1 MSRAWRPGVRLK
13 DLSVEGTISQPSASG
28 RTTVCRSCGALVGAG
43 EAACAVCGAQV
54 GGGVEA
60 ARLPRHEVETM
71 RFARAILTRPA
82 TFTFIFLI
90 ANIFLYLLMALSG
103 GADGEVLVAY
113 GAKRNDLINAGEW
126 WRLVAPVFLH
136 VSMPGAVIPFHL
148 LVNMYGLWILGP
160 YVERLYGSA
169 KFVFFWIVTGI
180 AGFVASYYS
189 VQPEWQTN
197 AVGRF
202 LFKSYDQAAAGASG
216 ALFGLVGVLLVFG
229 IKFRH
234 ELPEGFR
241 RAFGFGLLPMV
252 LINIFIGYLGRGFID
267 NAGHMG
273 GFVAGILL
281 ALFVGYKRPGE
292 RGPISIFWHAV
303 QIALL
308 LLVVLSFVQVARHL
322 GDARPNF
329 ENMPEQLF
337 DSQAENAVAYFN
349 AISGGRQTFAAALK
363 GKAGN
368 IEQALAA
375 LDRAPQL
382 DSQTEQLRNE
392 LKGLIVRARDFN
404 AGAPKE
410 RNSKRRQQELNQIFA
425 DYSQWQQ
432 RLEEWIKTAGQNY
445 GIIIH
450 EQPQTPP
457 REQQDGARQPEVNIK
472 K

>member
-1 MSRAWRPGVRLK
+1 A
-13 DLSVEGTISQPSASG
+13 
-28 RTTVCRSCGALVGAG
+28 
-43 EAACAVCGAQV
+43 
-54 GGGVEA
+54 
-60 ARLPRHEVETM
+60 
-71 RFARAILTRPA
+71 
-82 TFTFIFLI
+82 
-90 ANIFLYLLMALSG
+90 Y
-103 GADGEVLVAY
+103 GEVLVAY
-113 GAKRNDLINAGEW
+113 GAKLNALINAGEW
-126 WRLVAPVFLH
+126 WRLIAPIFLH

-202 LFKSYDQAAAGASG
+202 LFKSDDVPTAGASG

-241 RAFGFGLLPMV
+241 KAFGFGLLPMV

-281 ALFVGYKRPGE
+281 ALFIGYKRPGE
-292 RGPISIFWHAV
+292 RGPVSIFWHAV
-303 QIALL
+303 QTALL
-308 LLVVLSFVQVARHL
+308 LLVVASFVQVARHL

-329 ENMPEQLF
+329 ENAAEQLF
-337 DSQAENAVAYFN
+337 DSNATNAVAYIN
-349 AISGGRQTFAAALK
+349 AINGGRQAFVAALN

-368 IEQALAA
+368 TEQAIEA
-375 LDRAPQL
+375 LDRASHL
-382 DSQTEQLRNE
+382 DSKADQLRND
-392 LKGLIVRARDFN
+392 LKGLIVRARDFS

-410 RNSKRRQQELNQIFA
+410 RNPKRRQQELNQIVA

-432 RLEEWIKTAGQNY
+432 RSDEWVKTEGQNY
-445 GIIIH
+445 GIIIQ

-457 REQQDGARQPEVNIK
+457 NQQDGTAPPATNTK

>member
-1 MSRAWRPGVRLK
+1 MN
-13 DLSVEGTISQPSASG
+13 QPSASG
-28 RTTVCRSCGALVGAG
+28 RTTVCRSCGALIGAG
-43 EAACAVCGAQV
+43 EAACAVCGAAV
-54 GGGVEA
+54 GGGAGA

-71 RFARAILTRPA
+71 RFARAILMRPA
-82 TFTFIFLI
+82 TFTIIFLV
-90 ANIFLYLLMALSG
+90 ANIFLYLLMSSSG
-103 GADGEVLVAY
+103 GAYGEVLVAY
-113 GAKRNDLINAGEW
+113 GAKLNALINAGEW
-126 WRLVAPVFLH
+126 WRLIAPIFLH

-148 LVNMYGLWILGP
+148 LVNMYGLWMLGP

-202 LFKSYDQAAAGASG
+202 LFKSDDVPTAGASG

-241 RAFGFGLLPMV
+241 KAFGFGLLPMV
-252 LINIFIGYLGRGFID
+252 LINIFIGYLGRGFIE

-281 ALFVGYKRPGE
+281 ALFIGYKRPGE
-292 RGPISIFWHAV
+292 RGPVSIFWHAV

-329 ENMPEQLF
+329 ENAPEQLF
-337 DSQAENAVAYFN
+337 DSNGANAVAYIN
-349 AISGGRQTFAAALK
+349 AINSGRQAFASALN

-368 IEQALAA
+368 TEQAIEA
-375 LDRAPQL
+375 LDRAPHL
-382 DSQTEQLRNE
+382 DSKADQLRND
-392 LKGLIVRARDFN
+392 LKGLIVRARDFS
-404 AGAPKE
+404 AAAPKE
-410 RNSKRRQQELNQIFA
+410 RNPKRRQQELNQIVA
-425 DYSQWQQ
+425 DYSQWRQ
-432 RLEEWIKTAGQNY
+432 RSDEWVKTEGQNY
-445 GIIIH
+445 GIIIQ

-457 REQQDGARQPEVNIK
+457 NQQDGTAPPATNTK